1 MTRQARKR
9 SSIGIYHVMLKGID
23 KRDISYMKKIEN
35 AIKQDR

>member
-9 SSIGIYHVMLKGID
+9 SSTGIYHVMLRRID